1 MSSTDWPAHGPD
13 AAGKR
18 SSAAR
23 GMTDPTSVP
32 PPAGLSIRSRP
43 SRGKPVTNLQETAYL
58 RLRAADAVV
67 AYLEV
72 QRAALDA
79 RGDLGPLR
87 MGVLCDVGDASATTK
102 LGSRLAHGWQ
112 LADGDVDC
120 HRHRHPRRQRLD
132 RGAQPTSG

>member
-1 MSSTDWPAHGPD
+1 
-13 AAGKR
+13 
-18 SSAAR
+18 
-23 GMTDPTSVP
+23 MTDATNVP

-43 SRGKPVTNLQETAYL
+43 VEEGKPVTNPQETASI

-67 AYLEV
+67 AYLDV

-87 MGVLCDVGDASATTK
+87 MGVLCDVGECLGDDEV
-102 LGSRLAHGWQ
+102 GSRLAHGGQ
-112 LADGDVDC
+112 PADGDVDC
-120 HRHRHPRRQRLD
+120 HRHRHPRMQRLD